1 MENTG
6 RYNPD
11 VLRREV
17 AERADYRCEY
27 CLRRE
32 GDSFLRYQIDHIISR
47 KHGGQTVSENL
58 AYSCSVCNGNKGPD
72 VGTVL
77 EDGETFVRLFNP
89 RKHEWSEHFALVE
102 GAFMAK
108 SEIGTATINVL
119 DLNNINRI
127 LERLDLIE
135 AGLFP

>member
-1 MENTG
+1 MENTSK
-6 RYNPD
+6 YIPD
-11 VLRREV
+11 ALRREV
-17 AERADYRCEY
+17 AERAAYRCEY

-47 KHGGQTVSENL
+47 KHGGLSVSDNL
-58 AYSCSVCNGNKGPD
+58 AYSCAVCNGNKGPN

-77 EDGETFVRLFNP
+77 EDGETLVRLFNP
-89 RKHEWSEHFALVE
+89 RKQNWSENFDLFE
-102 GAFMAK
+102 GTFLAK
-108 SEIGTATINVL
+108 SKIGAATIKVL
-119 DLNNINRI
+119 DLNNVNRI